1 MATEVSEFTKAGQ
14 WAQINEV
21 VKNAKHV
28 RLNMP
33 RLHAVAE
40 RIPASIATN
49 WIDAFRNTE
58 EHYRAAPIVEL
69 NDLEFIQ
76 YAFVF
81 GTQGW
86 LIWEWTSERR
96 AQPIDAV
103 IDGVHYVGSFSMAA
117 FHARS
122 ARKWQEGTGK
132 NYLDP
137 QVLASLTLEDVKE
150 HYTDDNG
157 KQSVMMLER
166 RLENFREV
174 GRVLLRDFDGHFINM
189 LKRTDGFLFREDG
202 SGLVQLMQTKFP
214 SSWLDWPMAKLPNV
228 LPLGLSDLRTRRTF
242 APEIDRL
249 LNFRD
254 FENIE
259 GGADYYRP
267 WFFVRVGIF
276 DISDEFK
283 RRLLNDELIDPGSD
297 IEQEFRAFT
306 LVALRKLAELT
317 GGWPQALAA
326 LEVETHAVAFLHCRR
341 HKIGM
346 TEAELSC
353 AYRGVCKAVNDDQD
367 LMGAGWPLVMTNHY

>member
-1 MATEVSEFTKAGQ
+1 MATDVQNFTKQDQ
-14 WAQINEV
+14 WARIDDV

-28 RLNMP
+28 SLNMD
-33 RLHAVAE
+33 RLRAVAE
-40 RIPASIATN
+40 RIPASIASN
-49 WIDAFRNTE
+49 WISAFRDTE
-58 EHYRAAPIVEL
+58 EHYRAAPIVRL
-69 NDLEFIQ
+69 DDRDFVQ
-76 YAFVF
+76 YTFVM

-86 LIWEWTSERR
+86 LIWEWTPERR

-103 IDGVHYVGSFSMAA
+103 IDGVHYIGSFSMAA
-117 FHARS
+117 FHARA
-122 ARKWQEGTGK
+122 ARKWQEGSGK
-132 NYLDP
+132 NYLDAN
-137 QVLASLTLEDVKE
+137 VLASLTLDDIKE

-157 KQSVMMLER
+157 KLSVMMLER
-166 RLENFREV
+166 RLENLREV
-174 GRVLLRDFDGHFINM
+174 GRVLLADFDGHFINM
-189 LKRTDGFLFREDG
+189 LKAADGFLFREDG
-202 SGLVQLMQTKFP
+202 QGLVQLMQTKFP
-214 SSWLDWPMAKLPNV
+214 SAWLDWPMAKLPNV
-228 LPLGLSDLRTRRTF
+228 LPLGLSELRTRRTF

-283 RRLLNDELIDPGSD
+283 RKLRSHELIEEGSAM
-297 IEQEFRAFT
+297 EQEFRAFT

-341 HKIGM
+341 HQVGM
-346 TEAELSC
+346 TQAELPC
-353 AYRGVCKAVNDDQD
+353 AYRDVCKSVNEDNE
-367 LMGAGWPLVMTNHY
+367 LMDAIWPLVMTNHY